1 LWWAVLVLFF
11 YSHLIEKVVSRV
23 LSLGQVA
30 ASFSLR
36 FWENEFSTVQ
46 KIKSTFIIIDG
57 VSNPEILWGADND
70 RLIIISNG
78 FSFFFCFYLIIFS
91 LVYLTVEDL
100 VTHD

>member
-1 LWWAVLVLFF
+1 MVGCFSFVF